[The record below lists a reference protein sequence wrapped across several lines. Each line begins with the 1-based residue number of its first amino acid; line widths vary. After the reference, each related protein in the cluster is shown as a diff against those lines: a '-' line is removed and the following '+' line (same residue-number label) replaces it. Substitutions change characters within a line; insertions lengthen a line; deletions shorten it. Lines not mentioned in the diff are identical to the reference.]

1 MIRLSRRH
9 ALATSLLLALAALP
23 VWLRQAAGV
32 VSDPCADPS
41 AIWRLPAYG
50 MQYRW
55 LDNRQTNGEFFPVA
69 LGGDVDLLGP
79 DADVLHWY
87 VLRGDDPFE
96 FYGHPESRVVPFP
109 LPTDR
114 TARKLVP
121 AGPDVL
127 PVHRRYDD
135 SFGVTRFSQYFL
147 VQGARPI
154 SHPLPGALDTAWDQ
168 LVHGAQPV
176 SMFVIQ
182 AFTQDSAL
190 PEVEAKADAWVA
202 EVWSNYREACRP

>member
-1 MIRLSRRH
+1 MIPLSRRH
-9 ALATSLLLALAALP
+9 ATATALLLALAALP
-23 VWLRQAAGV
+23 VYLRQAAGV
-32 VSDPCADPS
+32 TSDPCADPS
-41 AIWRLPAYG
+41 AIWRLPAYA

-55 LDNRQTNGEFFPVA
+55 LDTRQSNEEFFPLA
-69 LGGDVDLLGP
+69 LGGDVALIGP
-79 DADVLHWY
+79 DADFLHFF

-96 FYGHPESRVVPFP
+96 FYGNPESRVVTYP

-114 TARKLVP
+114 TSRKLVP
-121 AGPDVL
+121 VGSDVL

-135 SFGVTRFSQYFL
+135 SLGITRFSQYLL
-147 VQGARPI
+147 VQGVRPI
-154 SHPLPGALDTAWDQ
+154 SHPLPGALEAAWDQ

-176 SMFVIQ
+176 TMFVIQ

-190 PEVEAKADAWVA
+190 PQVEAKADAWVA